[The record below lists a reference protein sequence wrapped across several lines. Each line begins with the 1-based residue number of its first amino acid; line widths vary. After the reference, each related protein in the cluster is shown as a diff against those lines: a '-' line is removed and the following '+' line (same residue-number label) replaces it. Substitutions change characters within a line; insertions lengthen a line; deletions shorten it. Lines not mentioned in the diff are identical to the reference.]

1 MPPLQDTTNT
11 AIKLK
16 NLTTLVRHL
25 LSDLKEGCTE
35 SDNLFRKELNV
46 NYIEKAYVIY
56 EEKVCSSIF
65 ISCFILYKILSLS
78 FIINS
83 MKVQHLSQLTALIRE
98 VVENASS
105 GLKEVIFSEDMSA
118 DNESELIK
126 DSLITGT
133 NLFELYLALQSFAA

>member
-56 EEKVCSSIF
+56 EEKVCSS
-65 ISCFILYKILSLS
+65 S
-78 FIINS
+78 FI
-83 MKVQHLSQLTALIRE
+83 
-98 VVENASS
+98 
-105 GLKEVIFSEDMSA
+105 F
-118 DNESELIK
+118 
-126 DSLITGT
+126 
-133 NLFELYLALQSFAA
+133 LF

>member
-56 EEKVCSSIF
+56 EEKVLSSIF
-65 ISCFILYKILSLS
+65 IFSILYFK
-78 FIINS
+78 
-83 MKVQHLSQLTALIRE
+83 
-98 VVENASS
+98 
-105 GLKEVIFSEDMSA
+105 
-118 DNESELIK
+118 
-126 DSLITGT
+126 
-133 NLFELYLALQSFAA
+133 Y

>member
-11 AIKLK
+11 AIRLR

-56 EEKVCSSIF
+56 EEKVS
-65 ISCFILYKILSLS
+65 LY
-78 FIINS
+78 
-83 MKVQHLSQLTALIRE
+83 
-98 VVENASS
+98 
-105 GLKEVIFSEDMSA
+105 IFS
-118 DNESELIK
+118 L
-126 DSLITGT
+126 
-133 NLFELYLALQSFAA
+133 

>member
-56 EEKVCSSIF
+56 EEKVLSSIF
-65 ISCFILYKILSLS
+65 F
-78 FIINS
+78 FNS
-83 MKVQHLSQLTALIRE
+83 I
-98 VVENASS
+98 
-105 GLKEVIFSEDMSA
+105 
-118 DNESELIK
+118 
-126 DSLITGT
+126 
-133 NLFELYLALQSFAA
+133 

>member
-56 EEKVCSSIF
+56 EEKVLSSIF
-65 ISCFILYKILSLS
+65 IFLIL
-78 FIINS
+78 
-83 MKVQHLSQLTALIRE
+83 
-98 VVENASS
+98 
-105 GLKEVIFSEDMSA
+105 
-118 DNESELIK
+118 
-126 DSLITGT
+126 
-133 NLFELYLALQSFAA
+133 

>member
-56 EEKVCSSIF
+56 EEKVSS
-65 ISCFILYKILSLS
+65 Y
-78 FIINS
+78 
-83 MKVQHLSQLTALIRE
+83 
-98 VVENASS
+98 
-105 GLKEVIFSEDMSA
+105 IFS
-118 DNESELIK
+118 L
-126 DSLITGT
+126 
-133 NLFELYLALQSFAA
+133 